1 MYNSCLD
8 KIKNKELKTCFQKK
22 KKKVLV
28 LLFIRQSPNSRKL

>member
-22 KKKVLV
+22 KKVLV
-28 LLFIRQSPNSRKL
+28 LLFIIQSPNLRKL

>member
-22 KKKVLV
+22 KKS
-28 LLFIRQSPNSRKL
+28 ISIIIH